1 MVIIQIVLL
10 SLIGVTVILFFG
22 FWFFACIRS
31 CCTMCKKD
39 ITRTD
44 YRKHEKLK
52 PGFWNLLFTTIAFGL
67 VALTLYQF
75 INMWYFFA
83 NTFCQAM
90 NFLQKCYTQFPGASE
105 QYNKA
110 IRIIERIFEPILY
123 TNLTF
128 IVVTLICYLLSLIV
142 ICCVMVT
149 KKRKYKNVS
158 HISWISGVTTLLVA
172 TIIGC
177 TVVFGILQIW
187 DACQVYEYSEKNR
200 TVTGLDT
207 FYPPTLQTL
216 LDACVYPPNALK
228 SGHGLVLPDFQN
240 VK

>member
-1 MVIIQIVLL
+1 MLEFAKGNESYRVYLSGMIIVQIVLL
-10 SLIGVTVILFFG
+10 SLIGVTVILFFS

-31 CCTMCKKD
+31 CCKICKRD

-52 PGFWNLLFTTIAFGL
+52 PGFWYLLFKTIAFAL
-67 VALTLYQF
+67 VGLTLFQF

-83 NTFCQAM
+83 DTFCVAM
-90 NFLQKCYTQFPGASE
+90 DFLKACYTQIPGASVY
-105 QYNKA
+105 YNPA
-110 IRIIERIFEPILY
+110 VRTIERIFEPILY

-128 IVVTLICYLLSLIV
+128 IVVTLLCYLFSLVV
-142 ICCVMVT
+142 ISCVMVT

-177 TVVFGILQIW
+177 TVVFG
-187 DACQVYEYSEKNR
+187 
-200 TVTGLDT
+200 GL
-207 FYPPTLQTL
+207 
-216 LDACVYPPNALK
+216 
-228 SGHGLVLPDFQN
+228 
-240 VK
+240 